1 MVMAMDKEKTNIIF
15 STKLRNLREH
25 QEFSQKQAAER
36 LNIAPATYS
45 RYERGVREPDFNTL
59 KRIANFFHVS
69 IDYLLGNEDEIALET
84 APILEFDKLIMNGN
98 YTINQRFPNE
108 SERRTIR
115 DVVQAIYQ
123 NKE

>member
-1 MVMAMDKEKTNIIF
+1 MNNSKISGIF
-15 STKLRNLREH
+15 GVKLRNLREH
-25 QEFSQKQAAER
+25 QEFSQKEAAEK

-69 IDYLLGNEDEIALET
+69 IDYLLDNEDDIALET
-84 APILEFDKLIMNGN
+84 APILEFDCWVMNGN

-115 DVVQAIYQ
+115 DIVQAIYK
-123 NKE
+123 NKD